1 LPDYTLPSLGAITL
15 MEKGARVLVWTSV
28 NNAVTTVYTVPA
40 GKVAYLLTLFYS
52 AYNISTTSR
61 DRFIIYVKYDTN
73 IWEIIDETVQPNGFI
88 ADIVTGGIVR
98 LAQGEQIVLQ
108 AGTYIYLT
116 VSLMIIEI

>member
-1 LPDYTLPSLGAITL
+1 

-28 NNAVTTVYTVPA
+28 NNAVVTVYTVPA

-52 AYNISTTSR
+52 AYNASTTSR

-73 IWEIIDETVQPNGFI
+73 IWEIIDETVQPGGFT
-88 ADIVTGGIVR
+88 ADIITGGIVR
-98 LAQGEQIVLQ
+98 LAQGEQIILQ

-116 VSLMIIEI
+116 ASLMIIEI